1 MSGKK
6 RPRGGKE
13 GPLGKAS
20 PAGGASPTV
29 MKRREQFR
37 DRWSS
42 REKSSGILEISELLP
57 PDALREIDIL
67 RDFDDA
73 LLAKLSPDMSV
84 ASWKEGAVLFE
95 EGSYIDV
102 AFYILEGEV
111 EMFLRKDAPPAD
123 DAPVFDEERTL
134 PGHTLVR
141 ESGERSLF
149 RSQVSRQPERPADI
163 TFLSVMDF
171 DLPSGSR
178 AVLGRGE
185 LFGEIGAMSGWP
197 QAVTAR
203 VVSPCRLLQVRVPA
217 LRTLK
222 RRSRPLRERL
232 DTLYRERS
240 LGVQIKAT
248 PLFRGLDEAAIG
260 ALADSADL
268 VSCEPDEVVAAEGEP
283 AGFVYLVRS
292 GFLKLTQKVASGP
305 LAVTYLS
312 KGMTFGETECLAP
325 DLETWTATASSVKY
339 AEVVRFDGATIRE
352 LAARNRGFGDLLWA
366 TALSRLEE
374 IGRVRRDLGQ
384 SEFLNTALE
393 TGLVQGN
400 SVLVIDLERCTRCD
414 DCVNGCKETHGGLP
428 RFVREGDKVGN
439 LLIAKSCYHCRDP
452 VCLVGCPTGAI
463 RRTNVGA
470 VVEISEPLCIGCSAC
485 AGNCPYD
492 AIVMED
498 TGGAWPPDAVPE
510 GLRGKPRKFASKCDL
525 CHTSPRGP
533 ACVRSCPNECAYR
546 VGSLEEFRA
555 LFNKE

>member
-1 MSGKK
+1 VSGKGPLRVKGMPMSGE
-6 RPRGGKE
+6 GG
-13 GPLGKAS
+13 
-20 PAGGASPTV
+20 TF

-42 REKSSGILEISELLP
+42 QEKSSGILELSELLSP
-57 PDALREIDIL
+57 EELRKIEIL
-67 RDFDDA
+67 RDLDDT
-73 LLAKLSPDMSV
+73 LLTKLSPDISV
-84 ASWKEGAVLFE
+84 ARWKEGAVLFE
-95 EGSYIDV
+95 EGSYIDL
-102 AFYILEGEV
+102 AFYVLEGEV
-111 EMFLRKDAPPAD
+111 EMFFRKDAPPLDA
-123 DAPVFDEERTL
+123 DAPVFDENRTI
-134 PGHTLVR
+134 GGGTLVR
-141 ESGERSLF
+141 GGGELSVF
-149 RSQVSRQPERPADI
+149 RSQVNKQPERAADI

-171 DLPSGSR
+171 DLPAGSR
-178 AVLGRGE
+178 AMLGRGE
-185 LFGEIGAMSGWP
+185 LFGEIGALSGWP

-203 VVSPCRLLQVRVPA
+203 VVSPCRLLQIRVPA
-217 LRTLK
+217 LRTLR
-222 RRSRPLRERL
+222 RRSKPLRERL

-248 PLFRGLDEAAIG
+248 PLFRGLDERTIRG
-260 ALADSADL
+260 LVDSAEL
-268 VSCEPDEVVAAEGEP
+268 VSCEPDEVVAAEGEA

-292 GFLKLTQKVASGP
+292 GFVKLTQKVASGP

-325 DLETWTATASSVKY
+325 DLEAWTATASSVKY
-339 AEVVRFDGATIRE
+339 SELVRFDRASVRE
-352 LAARNRGFGDLLWA
+352 LAERNRGFGDLLWT

-428 RFVREGDKVGN
+428 RFVREGDKVEN

-463 RRTNVGA
+463 RRANVGA

-492 AIVMED
+492 AIVMQE
-498 TGGAWPPDAVPE
+498 TGDAWPADAVPE

-525 CHTSPRGP
+525 CHTSPQGP
-533 ACVRSCPNECAYR
+533 ACVRNCPNECAYR

-555 LFNKE
+555 LLSKE